1 MNIRNLA
8 IGLAFAATAGLAQEA
23 PKPARNPAA
32 ERAAFVQTLQ
42 RGKQITAGREQY
54 QHLPE
59 VLAVEGKQDETPLQ
73 TLAPVGAGSA
83 QVVETKGKLVLYRAA
98 QAKAALV
105 ERVGGS
111 TVYPTVLNLRTG
123 TLGVLT
129 GTLVVKPK
137 SLDDAANIAKQYD
150 LQTVHEFAHLR
161 TVFYRAKAGVDIAD
175 LAAALQ
181 SDSRVESAYPE
192 IIEHVRRPK

>member
-1 MNIRNLA
+1 MKLQIVALA
-8 IGLAFAATAGLAQEA
+8 LALAAAAGLAQESPEPVTSAA
-23 PKPARNPAA
+23 PD
-32 ERAAFVQTLQ
+32 RAAFLRTLQ
-42 RGKQITAGREQY
+42 RGKSISVGREQY

-59 VLAVEGKQDETPLQ
+59 VLAVEGKNGEAPQQ
-73 TLAPVGAGSA
+73 ALATVGAGSA

-129 GTLVVKPK
+129 GTLVVKPR
-137 SLDDAANIAKQYD
+137 SLADAAHLAKEYD
-150 LQTVHEFAHLR
+150 LLTVHEFAHLR
-161 TVFYRAKAGVDIAD
+161 SVFYRAKPGADIAD

-181 SDSRVESAYPE
+181 SDPRVENAYPE
-192 IIEHVRRPK
+192 IIEHLRRPK